1 MNSFRKT
8 EETEEELSIVEKIM
22 TYFLLGILLVIFALY
37 LGFIAPVSPESPKEE
52 VKP

>member
-8 EETEEELSIVEKIM
+8 EETEDKLSIIQKIKM
-22 TYFLLGILLVIFALY
+22 VFLLGIGLIVLTFY

>member
-8 EETEEELSIVEKIM
+8 EETGEEMSIVQTIKA
-22 TYFLLGILLVIFALY
+22 YFLLGILLVIFIFY
-37 LGFIAPVSPESPKEE
+37 LGFIAPVSPESPNEE